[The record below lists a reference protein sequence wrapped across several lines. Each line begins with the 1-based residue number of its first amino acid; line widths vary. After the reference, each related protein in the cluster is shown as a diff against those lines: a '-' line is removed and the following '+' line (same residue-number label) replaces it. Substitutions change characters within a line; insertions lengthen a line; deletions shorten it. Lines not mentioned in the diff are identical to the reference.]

1 MDRNK
6 KIMQELVSVIVPVYN
21 VENYINKCIE
31 SIAGQT
37 YKNLEICLVD
47 DGSTD
52 SSGEYCDKWAKNDS
66 RIKVAHQKNLGVSAA
81 RNKGLEISNGEWIV
95 FIDSDDYVESTY
107 IETLLELNYFYN
119 TGISCCRNQLEQD
132 GQDQNRKV
140 KSIVFMNSKEYKA
153 TMWRYMFDRK
163 LFSGI
168 SFPVGKTSEDIA
180 VLYKLIY
187 RTNYVA
193 VSEKKLYNVRVREDG
208 LNYHKY
214 EINQCDID
222 RIDILQEKAE
232 FFDEKC
238 EKKLA
243 DNAWKDYLANIL
255 LVYNSRD
262 AELFQ
267 VDKNSLLKKYIAH
280 INKIKGNEVISWK
293 MKLIFWMAAVYPKV
307 WKVF

>member
-1 MDRNK
+1 
-6 KIMQELVSVIVPVYN
+6 MQELVSVIVPVYN